1 MKINDSEINKSSEI
15 ILSNV
20 SDFDS
25 DINKLNGIIDSINI
39 AWNGS
44 DALKYINAMKNSY
57 IPKLKEL
64 SEMIKEYSKTLKNT
78 TSSYKELDEQF
89 SKKIDI

>member
-1 MKINDSEINKSSEI
+1 MTINDSEINKSSEI

-25 DINKLNGIIDSINI
+25 DINKLNGIIDSINV

>member
-1 MKINDSEINKSSEI
+1 MTINDSEINKSSEI

-64 SEMIKEYSKTLKNT
+64 SEMIKEYSKTLKYT
-78 TSSYKELDEQF
+78 KTSYK
-89 SKKIDI
+89 